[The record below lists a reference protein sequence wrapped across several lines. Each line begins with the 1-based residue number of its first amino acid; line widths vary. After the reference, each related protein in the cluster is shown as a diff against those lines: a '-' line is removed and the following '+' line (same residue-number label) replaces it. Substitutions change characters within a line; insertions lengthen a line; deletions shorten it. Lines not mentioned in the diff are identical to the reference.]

1 MKDCG
6 LGTPATRAAIIET
19 LIAREY
25 ILRDGKSLE
34 ATDKGIRLIAAVHS
48 DVKSPAMTGQWEARL
63 HAIHRG
69 ESQLPPFMKEI
80 ESYVLE
86 VVKLVL
92 DGPRATS
99 GTQTFEQTLTV
110 KRGQPDNATTNAV
123 QSRSPLSRDIT
134 ELLRDTFGHA
144 GFRPHQEAVCKA
156 ARDGEDVLLVMPT
169 GAGKSLCY
177 QLPGLARWHDTRG
190 QSTYCFDGRSSCKA
204 PVAGTASRTDPL
216 RPLSSGFACS
226 VPEVP
231 RRGTGLPLYR
241 AERLGVPGFP
251 EFLAR
256 TKPTLIAIDEAHC
269 ISQWGHDFRPDY
281 RMLGQRLP
289 HSVPHR

>member
-19 LIAREY
+19 LITREY

-80 ESYVLE
+80 ESYVRE

-110 KRGQPDNATTNAV
+110 KRGQPDNATANAV
-123 QSRSPLSRDIT
+123 QSRL
-134 ELLRDTFGHA
+134 
-144 GFRPHQEAVCKA
+144 A
-156 ARDGEDVLLVMPT
+156 AFARHYRVAQRHVWPCRFP
-169 GAGKSLCY
+169 AA
-177 QLPGLARWHDTRG
+177 PGGCL
-190 QSTYCFDGRSSCKA
+190 
-204 PVAGTASRTDPL
+204 
-216 RPLSSGFACS
+216 
-226 VPEVP
+226 
-231 RRGTGLPLYR
+231 
-241 AERLGVPGFP
+241 
-251 EFLAR
+251 
-256 TKPTLIAIDEAHC
+256 
-269 ISQWGHDFRPDY
+269 
-281 RMLGQRLP
+281 
-289 HSVPHR
+289 